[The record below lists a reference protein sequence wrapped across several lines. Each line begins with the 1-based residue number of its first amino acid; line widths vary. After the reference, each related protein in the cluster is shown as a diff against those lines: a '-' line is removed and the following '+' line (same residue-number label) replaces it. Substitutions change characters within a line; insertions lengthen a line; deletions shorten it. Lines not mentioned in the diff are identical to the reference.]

1 MKHLGLYAL
10 SLAMFILAGYLL
22 RADVMIAAVSHQA
35 IPTLDLAFVLICAL
49 LGFLTAGGADARTA
63 ITSLGGFLPTLR
75 GLRDREGPP

>member
-10 SLAMFILAGYLL
+10 SLVMWVLAGYLL
-22 RADVMIAAVSHQA
+22 RADVTIAVTTHQA

-75 GLRDREGPP
+75 GLKEHE